1 MSDDVLSALRD
12 LASRDLSDEETAR
25 ALLDLTLQAAP
36 PKVADAICVC
46 ALPAWFDAELLA
58 LLTEPLS
65 PPDEEPEG
73 EQSLPPRR
81 GELEEGSLLERIAAF
96 SFVMPRQGGGYVYHE
111 ATRERLLDWW
121 RKPENRPRFAALADR
136 LGRHYLALAEEQNPR
151 LGGPAYLEALSV
163 LNGAYPNIRAA
174 WEGVV
179 EVGNEELVRD
189 FAYAMHDY
197 FGRRNLWSDWIAW
210 TQAGLEA
217 CKHMGDEA
225 GAAGMQNNLGNAYAD
240 LPTGDRGANL
250 GRAIAC
256 YEQALKVYTAEA
268 APLDYAGTQN
278 NLGNACADLP
288 TGERGANLGR
298 AIACYEQALT
308 VYTPEAAP
316 LQYAMTQNNLG
327 SAYLNLPTGDRGVN
341 LGRAIACYEQAL
353 TVYTAEAAPLDYAM
367 TQNNLGT
374 AYADLPTGERGAN
387 LGRAIECYEQAL
399 RFRTAEAAPFQYA
412 TTQNNLGNA
421 YLNLPTGDRGVNLG
435 RAIEC
440 YQQALRFRTP
450 ETAPFQYAT
459 TQNNLGNAYRNL
471 PTGDRAANL
480 REAIECY
487 QKALTVYTPEA
498 APRNYAMVLN
508 NMGLVYL
515 HLPTGGR
522 VTNLKEAL
530 QYAEAALQFEGWSP
544 WERAECLSNRGLIHL
559 ALGHLDQALADYQ
572 AAIPLAT
579 AINIAEAL
587 QELDRFAAG
596 HPDTPGLDTVRALL
610 RK

>member
-1 MSDDVLSALRD
+1 MSGDILSTLRD

-36 PKVADAICVC
+36 PEVADAVRVC
-46 ALPAWFDAELLA
+46 ALPAWFDAEILV
-58 LLTEPLS
+58 LLTEPVS
-65 PPDEEPEG
+65 PPNEEPEG
-73 EQSLPPRR
+73 EQSLPPVGR
-81 GELEEGSLLERIAAF
+81 EAEEGSLLERMAAF
-96 SFVMPRQGGGYVYHE
+96 SFVMPRERGGYVYHE

-121 RKPENRPRFAALADR
+121 RKPENRPRFAVLVDR
-136 LGRHYLALAEEQNPR
+136 LARFYLALAEEQVPR
-151 LGGPAYLEALSV
+151 LSGPAYLEALAV
-163 LNGAYPNIRAA
+163 LDESYPNIRAA
-174 WEGVV
+174 WEGAG
-179 EVGNEELVRD
+179 EAGNEKLVRN
-189 FAYAMHDY
+189 FAYALPDY
-197 FGRRNLWSDWIAW
+197 FRHRNLWSDWIAW

-225 GAAGMQNNLGNAYAD
+225 GAAGMQNNLGNAYA
-240 LPTGDRGANL
+240 N
-250 GRAIAC
+250 
-256 YEQALKVYTAEA
+256 
-268 APLDYAGTQN
+268 
-278 NLGNACADLP
+278 
-288 TGERGANLGR
+288 
-298 AIACYEQALT
+298 
-308 VYTPEAAP
+308 
-316 LQYAMTQNNLG
+316 
-327 SAYLNLPTGDRGVN
+327 
-341 LGRAIACYEQAL
+341 
-353 TVYTAEAAPLDYAM
+353 
-367 TQNNLGT
+367 
-374 AYADLPTGERGAN
+374 LPTGERGAN

-399 RFRTAEAAPFQYA
+399 TVYTAEAAPLDYA
-412 TTQNNLGNA
+412 GTQNNLGAA
-421 YLNLPTGDRGVNLG
+421 YAALPTGDRGVNLG

-480 REAIECY
+480 RQAIECY

-579 AINIAEAL
+579 AITIAEAL
-587 QELDRFAAG
+587 QELDKFAAG